1 MNNEIY
7 KTIRISDM
15 RPDEHH
21 LAIDTT
27 DGTATEIAKVVVR
40 MAGKSEDNPVLVEF
54 ANELVNRYND
64 YILPPP
70 DAELVKAALREQ
82 VDNLTKELESVGE
95 RNEAFSS
102 FAFELNEVLGD
113 KTLTKSFRI
122 KEAKRKLVA
131 WLNG

>member
-70 DAELVKAALREQ
+70 DAELVKASLRDQ
-82 VDNLTKELESVGE
+82 IAHLTKVISEVDAMIGDES
-95 RNEAFSS
+95 
-102 FAFELNEVLGD
+102 
-113 KTLTKSFRI
+113 LTKKFRL
-122 KEAKRKLVA
+122 KEAMRILSANSK
-131 WLNG
+131 GMFHDH